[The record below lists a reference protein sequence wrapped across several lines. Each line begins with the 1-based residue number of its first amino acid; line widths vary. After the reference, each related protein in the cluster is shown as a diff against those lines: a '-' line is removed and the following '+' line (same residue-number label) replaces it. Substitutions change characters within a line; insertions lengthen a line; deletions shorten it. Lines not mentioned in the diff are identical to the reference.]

1 MNSSNSLVYQ
11 VLFSI
16 LLVMASASL
25 TLGQQYNLTDS
36 DKEEIKRRAK
46 FRMQEFEEL
55 LQLISDP
62 TRSRGAI
69 DRYIL
74 SSYSRRD
81 SLFNQVFYDED
92 VKIEDD
98 ITPIEFNKENIEAS
112 ALTVS
117 AYLNNFKLQ
126 YNKYLDKTVF
136 FTNMEFSGVQQQN
149 FVYVVVSYDSEF
161 RGRHTIYKSYQY
173 KPLKRKA
180 TLRAEYNMDLDRWQ
194 VWIAGVNYDRDAFKA
209 ESVADTTVAQ
219 PADPALGQN
228 DEPTDAVVVEPAPQ
242 NDEAADPPALAE
254 REDTTESE
262 PQDNAEAQSLEFVS
276 TFPEAIK
283 KGNSSALRWNE
294 DVDEGEIR
302 LYQGEEQKAVLRKGL
317 YGQQWNWTVQQK
329 PGKDYSIMLYE
340 PATGRQAKSSTFQIR
355 SKFPLALK
363 IAIPV
368 VAVAGAAF
376 LLMPADEPVT
386 TTPGNPTNPPV
397 DYTIDIAPSLPGN

>member
-1 MNSSNSLVYQ
+1 MNRINSLMYRIAAI
-11 VLFSI
+11 S
-16 LLVMASASL
+16 LLLLLASASL
-25 TLGQQYNLTDS
+25 SLGQQYNLTPS

-74 SSYSRRD
+74 SSYSRQD
-81 SLFNQVFYDED
+81 SLFNQVFYDEE

-112 ALTVS
+112 ALSVS

-136 FTNMEFSGVQQQN
+136 FTNLEFSGVQQQN

-180 TLRAEYNMDLDRWQ
+180 TLRAEYNLDLDRWQ
-194 VWIAGVNYDRDAFKA
+194 VWIAGVYYDRAPFVD
-209 ESVADTTVAQ
+209 ESEPDSTITIATNPVLEQNEQ
-219 PADPALGQN
+219 PTEELTQLPS
-228 DEPTDAVVVEPAPQ
+228 PQ
-242 NDEAADPPALAE
+242 DDEAAEQVAAQE
-254 REDTTESE
+254 K
-262 PQDNAEAQSLEFVS
+262 DNASDALPLEFVS

-283 KGNSSALRWNE
+283 KGNVRPLRWNE
-294 DVDEGEIR
+294 DLNDGEIR
-302 LYQGEEQKAVLRKGL
+302 LYQGEEQLAVLRKGL
-317 YGQQWNWTVQQK
+317 YGQQWNWSVQQK
-329 PGKDYSIMLYE
+329 PGKDYSIVLYE
-340 PATGRQAKSSTFQIR
+340 PATGREAKTGAFQIK

-363 IAIPV
+363 IAIPTV
-368 VAVAGAAF
+368 TAAAVIF
-376 LLMPADEPVT
+376 LLRPSDETVT
-386 TTPGNPTNPPV
+386 TPPETPAT
-397 DYTIDIAPSLPGN
+397 DYSIEIEPSLPGN